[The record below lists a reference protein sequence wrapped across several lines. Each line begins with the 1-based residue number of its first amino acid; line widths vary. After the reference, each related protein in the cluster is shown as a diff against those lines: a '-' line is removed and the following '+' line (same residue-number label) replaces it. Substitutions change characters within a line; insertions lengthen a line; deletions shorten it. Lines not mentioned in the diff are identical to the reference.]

1 MRIQPREELLNLWR
15 SVVKVSLDGD
25 KWQWGGRYE
34 RNSISDAEQLLCII
48 YPATVLPYFRLDQP
62 DDTADDILEVLRP
75 LGDELD
81 IPQRLIELLIEHIEY
96 YTESDG
102 PSFAGGSYFKRAE
115 DGTEPTSE
123 QIQVDV
129 VDSFSMAVSLML
141 STLSLVRGF
150 GNTSLNPEFERR
162 LQHLER
168 IANVRLTA
176 AMVGLLRSFVINV
189 FTPDS
194 SEGRALLGTV
204 NRANRSDRQVAEEL
218 RSSLQ
223 EIRASFGDVTFGFRQ
238 QRAKELID
246 NRNRLFEIGWTWGI
260 AADAPEVEDTP
271 SVTNQ
276 RSGIAESAPFLY
288 FTVNALDGI
297 TDLFSG
303 RTTILGLL
311 NEEQQRLAS
320 ALKLRWELT
329 QRYWGTIATF
339 GNARKWPLEDL
350 PWRTTDDRESDHFS
364 LLIISLVL
372 QDQEVRGS
380 STLEFPRLAEILMK
394 LGERGR
400 VTDRAGRD
408 DTAVRYHTP
417 GTEIQL
423 GGSGGGGGA
432 PDLIWRLNDF
442 SPLLLKNVLRLAK
455 LSRDADM
462 REDLVQTA
470 DEIWD
475 HVFRRRIEHSVNA
488 GLWDDAANVFE
499 SLKKHNDR
507 PSWYYTERIVECIV
521 MAINLIRD
529 PLPRSGITHAYARGI
544 LSETDNLFDLELL
557 ETNVVDR
564 GALRAQLE
572 EARLNLNH
580 AHEISSLRPATAV
593 GIAMDILRML
603 ERVGVARQNAA
614 EGAG

>member
-62 DDTADDILEVLRP
+62 DETADDILEVLRP

-96 YTESDG
+96 YTDSDG
-102 PSFAGGSYFKRAE
+102 PSFAGGSYFKGAT
-115 DGTEPTSE
+115 DGADPTPE
-123 QIQVDV
+123 QMQVDV

-141 STLSLVRGF
+141 STLSLVRGV
-150 GNTSLNPEFERR
+150 GNTVMNPEVERR
-162 LQHLER
+162 LRHLER

-194 SEGRALLGTV
+194 NEGQALLGTV
-204 NRANRSDRQVAEEL
+204 NRTNRSNRQVAEEL

-223 EIRASFGDVTFGFRQ
+223 EIRASLGDVTFGFRQ
-238 QRAKELID
+238 QRATELIE

-260 AADAPEVEDTP
+260 AEDAPEVEIAP

-276 RSGIAESAPFLY
+276 RSGVAESAPFLY

-297 TDLFSG
+297 ADLFSG
-303 RTTILGLL
+303 RTTVLGLL
-311 NEEQQRLAS
+311 NEEQQRLAG

-339 GNARKWPLEDL
+339 GDSRRWPLEDL

-372 QDQEVRGS
+372 QDQEVRGT
-380 STLEFPRLAEILMK
+380 STMELPRLAEILMK

-400 VTDRAGRD
+400 VTSRATRD
-408 DTAVRYHTP
+408 DAAVRYHTP

-423 GGSGGGGGA
+423 GGSGGDG

-442 SPLLLKNVLRLAK
+442 SPLLLKDVLRLAK
-455 LSRDADM
+455 LSRDADL
-462 REDLVQTA
+462 REDLVQAA

-475 HVFRRRIEHSVNA
+475 HIFRRRIQHSINA

-499 SLKKHNDR
+499 ALKKHNDR

-529 PLPRSGITHAYARGI
+529 PLPRSSSIHAYARGI

-557 ETNVVDR
+557 EANVVDR

-580 AHEISSLRPATAV
+580 AHEIASLRPATAV
-593 GIAMDILRML
+593 GIAMEILRML
-603 ERVGVARQNAA
+603 EKVGVARQNAA
-614 EGAG
+614 EGTG

>member
-62 DDTADDILEVLRP
+62 DETADDILEVLRP

-96 YTESDG
+96 YTDSDG
-102 PSFAGGSYFKRAE
+102 PSFSGGSYFKGAK
-115 DGTEPTSE
+115 DGTEPTPK
-123 QIQVDV
+123 QMRVDV
-129 VDSFSMAVSLML
+129 VDSYSMAVSLML

-150 GNTSLNPEFERR
+150 GNTLMNPEVERR
-162 LQHLER
+162 LRHLER

-176 AMVGLLRSFVINV
+176 ALVGLLRSFVINV

-194 SEGRALLGTV
+194 DEGRALLGTV
-204 NRANRSDRQVAEEL
+204 NRTNRSNRQVAEEL

-223 EIRASFGDVTFGFRQ
+223 EIRASLGDVTFGFRQ
-238 QRAKELID
+238 QRAAELIE

-260 AADAPEVEDTP
+260 AEDAPEVEIAP

-276 RSGIAESAPFLY
+276 RTGVAESAPFLY

-297 TDLFSG
+297 ADLFSG
-303 RTTILGLL
+303 RTTVLGLL
-311 NEEQQRLAS
+311 NEEQQRLAG

-339 GNARKWPLEDL
+339 GDSRRWPLEDL

-372 QDQEVRGS
+372 QDQEVRGT
-380 STLEFPRLAEILMK
+380 STMELPRLGEILMK

-400 VTDRAGRD
+400 VTSRATRD
-408 DTAVRYHTP
+408 DAAVGYHTP

-423 GGSGGGGGA
+423 GGSGGDG

-455 LSRDADM
+455 LSRDADL
-462 REDLVQTA
+462 REDLVQAA

-475 HVFRRRIEHSVNA
+475 HIFRRRIQHSVHA

-499 SLKKHNDR
+499 GLDKHNDR

-529 PLPRSGITHAYARGI
+529 PLPRSSSIHAYARGI

-557 ETNVVDR
+557 EANVVDR

-580 AHEISSLRPATAV
+580 AHEIASLRPATAV
-593 GIAMDILRML
+593 GIAMEILRML
-603 ERVGVARQNAA
+603 EKVGVARQNAA
-614 EGAG
+614 EGTG

>member
-62 DDTADDILEVLRP
+62 DETADDILEVLRP

-96 YTESDG
+96 YTDSDG
-102 PSFAGGSYFKRAE
+102 PSFSGGSYFKGAK
-115 DGTEPTSE
+115 DGAEPTPE
-123 QIQVDV
+123 QMQVDV

-150 GNTSLNPEFERR
+150 GNTLMNPEVERR
-162 LQHLER
+162 LRHLER

-176 AMVGLLRSFVINV
+176 ALVGLLRSFVINV

-194 SEGRALLGTV
+194 DEGRALLGTV
-204 NRANRSDRQVAEEL
+204 NRTNRSNRQVAEEL

-223 EIRASFGDVTFGFRQ
+223 EIRASLGDVTFGFRQ
-238 QRAKELID
+238 QRATELIE

-260 AADAPEVEDTP
+260 AEDAPEVEIAP

-276 RSGIAESAPFLY
+276 RTGVAESAPFLY

-297 TDLFSG
+297 ADLFSG
-303 RTTILGLL
+303 RTTVLGLL
-311 NEEQQRLAS
+311 NEEQQRLAG

-339 GNARKWPLEDL
+339 GDSRRWPLEDL

-372 QDQEVRGS
+372 QDQEVRGT
-380 STLEFPRLAEILMK
+380 STMELPRLAEILMK

-400 VTDRAGRD
+400 VTSRATRD
-408 DTAVRYHTP
+408 DAAVRYHTP

-423 GGSGGGGGA
+423 GGSGGDG

-455 LSRDADM
+455 LSRDADL
-462 REDLVQTA
+462 REDLVQAA

-475 HVFRRRIEHSVNA
+475 HIFRRRIQHSIHA

-499 SLKKHNDR
+499 GLDKHNDR

-529 PLPRSGITHAYARGI
+529 PLPRSSSIHAYARGI

-557 ETNVVDR
+557 EANVVDR

-580 AHEISSLRPATAV
+580 AHEIASLRPATAV
-593 GIAMDILRML
+593 GIAMEILRML
-603 ERVGVARQNAA
+603 EKVGVARQNAA
-614 EGAG
+614 EGTG

>member
-25 KWQWGGRYE
+25 KWQWGGRYD

-48 YPATVLPYFRLDQP
+48 YPATVLPYFRIDQP

-75 LGDELD
+75 FGDELD

-96 YTESDG
+96 YTENDG
-102 PSFAGGSYFKRAE
+102 PSFTGGSYFKSSKE
-115 DGTEPTSE
+115 GVEPTPE
-123 QIQVDV
+123 QMQVDV

-150 GNTSLNPEFERR
+150 GTTVMNPEVERR
-162 LQHLER
+162 LRHLER

-194 SEGRALLGTV
+194 TEGRALLGTV
-204 NRANRSDRQVAEEL
+204 NRAGRSNRQVAEEL

-223 EIRASFGDVTFGFRQ
+223 EIRASLGDVTFGFRQ
-238 QRAKELID
+238 QRATELIE

-260 AADAPEVEDTP
+260 AEDAPEVEIAP

-297 TDLFSG
+297 ADLFSG
-303 RTTILGLL
+303 RTTVLGLL

-339 GNARKWPLEDL
+339 GDARRWPLEDL

-364 LLIISLVL
+364 LLIVSLVL
-372 QDQEVRGS
+372 QDQEVRGT
-380 STLEFPRLAEILMK
+380 STMELPRLADILTK

-400 VTDRAGRD
+400 VTSRATRD
-408 DTAVRYHTP
+408 DAAVRYHTP

-423 GGSGGGGGA
+423 GGSGTA
-432 PDLIWRLNDF
+432 EEPDLLWRLNDF
-442 SPLLLKNVLRLAK
+442 SPLLLKNVLRLAR
-455 LSRDADM
+455 LSRDPEL
-462 REDLVQTA
+462 RQDLVQTA
-470 DEIWD
+470 DEIWE
-475 HVFRRRIEHSVNA
+475 HVFRRRIEHSIHA

-499 SLKKHNDR
+499 GLKKHNDR

-521 MAINLIRD
+521 MAISLIRD
-529 PLPRSGITHAYARGI
+529 PLPRSGSIHSYARGI

-557 ETNVVDR
+557 EANVVDR

-580 AHEISSLRPATAV
+580 AHEIASLRPATAI
-593 GIAMDILRML
+593 GIAMEILRML

-614 EGAG
+614 EGTG

>member
-15 SVVKVSLDGD
+15 SIMKVSLDGD

-48 YPATVLPYFRLDQP
+48 YPATVLPYFRIDQP

-81 IPQRLIELLIEHIEY
+81 IPQRLVELLIEHIEY
-96 YTESDG
+96 YTEDDG
-102 PSFAGGSYFKRAE
+102 PSFTGGSYFKSAK
-115 DGTEPTSE
+115 DGTEPTP
-123 QIQVDV
+123 QQMQVDV

-150 GNTSLNPEFERR
+150 SSTVMSPEAEARVR
-162 LQHLER
+162 HLER

-194 SEGRALLGTV
+194 REGLALLGTV
-204 NRANRSDRQVAEEL
+204 NRSNRSTRQVAEEL

-223 EIRASFGDVTFGFRQ
+223 EIRASLGEVTFGFRQ
-238 QRAKELID
+238 QRAAELIE

-260 AADAPEVEDTP
+260 AQDAPDVEGVP

-276 RSGIAESAPFLY
+276 RRGIAESAPFLY

-303 RTTILGLL
+303 RTTVLGLL
-311 NEEQQRLAS
+311 NDEQQRLAG

-339 GNARKWPLEDL
+339 GDARRRPLEDL

-372 QDQEVRGS
+372 QDQEVRGTT
-380 STLEFPRLAEILMK
+380 STMERPRLADILMK

-400 VTDRAGRD
+400 VTSRATRD
-408 DTAVRYHTP
+408 DAAVRYHTP

-423 GGSGGGGGA
+423 VGSGRDG
-432 PDLIWRLNDF
+432 PDLFWRLNDF
-442 SPLLLKNVLRLAK
+442 SPLLLKNVLRLAR
-455 LSRDADM
+455 LTRDADL
-462 REDLVQTA
+462 REDLIQTA
-470 DEIWD
+470 DEIWV
-475 HVFRRRIEHSVNA
+475 HIFQRRIEHSVNA

-499 SLKKHNDR
+499 GLKKHNDR

-521 MAINLIRD
+521 MAIGLIQD
-529 PLPRSGITHAYARGI
+529 PLPRSANIHAVARAI

-557 ETNVVDR
+557 EANVVDR
-564 GALRAQLE
+564 GALRVQLE

-580 AHEISSLRPATAV
+580 AHEIASLRPATA
-593 GIAMDILRML
+593 IATVMDILRTL
-603 ERVGVARQNAA
+603 EKVRVARQNAA

>member
-48 YPATVLPYFRLDQP
+48 YPATVVPYFRLDRP

-96 YTESDG
+96 YTDSDG
-102 PSFAGGSYFKRAE
+102 PSFTGGSYFKSAE
-115 DGTEPTSE
+115 DGAEPTPE
-123 QIQVDV
+123 QMRVDV

-141 STLSLVRGF
+141 GTLTLVRTF
-150 GNTSLNPEFERR
+150 GNTVMNPEVERR
-162 LQHLER
+162 LRHLER

-176 AMVGLLRSFVINV
+176 ALVGLLRSFVINV

-194 SEGRALLGTV
+194 DEGRALLGMV
-204 NRANRSDRQVAEEL
+204 NRTGRSNRQVAEEL
-218 RSSLQ
+218 RSSLR
-223 EIRASFGDVTFGFRQ
+223 EIRASLGEVTFGFRQ
-238 QRAKELID
+238 QRATELIE

-260 AADAPEVEDTP
+260 AEDAPDVDIAP

-297 TDLFSG
+297 ADLFSG
-303 RTTILGLL
+303 RTTVLGLL
-311 NEEQQRLAS
+311 NEEQQRLAG

-339 GNARKWPLEDL
+339 GDAPGWPLEDL
-350 PWRTTDDRESDHFS
+350 PWRTTDSRESDHFS

-372 QDQEVRGS
+372 QDQEVRGRS
-380 STLEFPRLAEILMK
+380 AIELPRLARILKK

-400 VTDRAGRD
+400 VTDRATRD
-408 DTAVRYHTP
+408 DPALRYHTP
-417 GTEIQL
+417 GTQIQL
-423 GGSGGGGGA
+423 GGSGAGG
-432 PDLIWRLNDF
+432 PDLVWRLNDF
-442 SPLLLKNVLRLAK
+442 APLLLKDVLRLAR
-455 LSRDADM
+455 LSRDPDL

-475 HVFRRRIEHSVNA
+475 HVFRRRIERSANA

-499 SLKKHNDR
+499 GIQQHNDR

-521 MAINLIRD
+521 MAIGLILDR
-529 PLPRSGITHAYARGI
+529 LPRSGDIHAYARGI

-557 ETNVVDR
+557 EANVVDR

-572 EARLNLNH
+572 EARLNLRH
-580 AHEISSLRPATAV
+580 AHEIAPLRPATAI
-593 GIAMDILRML
+593 GIAMEILRML
-603 ERVGVARQNAA
+603 EKVGVARRNAA